1 MKKFLIMGMAAM
13 GLALTACNN
22 DETVEVAKG
31 NAIGFN
37 TFVNNSTRAT
47 DMITARGRV
56 KTPNINNKKL
66 VVRSCVDVQRV
77 FVFLQKR
84 AL

>member
-1 MKKFLIMGMAAM
+1 MEGVSKLPIY
-13 GLALTACNN
+13 
-22 DETVEVAKG
+22 
-31 NAIGFN
+31 I
-37 TFVNNSTRAT
+37 
-47 DMITARGRV
+47 
-56 KTPNINNKKL
+56 KKL

>member
-1 MKKFLIMGMAAM
+1 MSWTIKII
-13 GLALTACNN
+13 GLFFIIVANGLFRLGIVN
-22 DETVEVAKG
+22 TVLHFSG
-31 NAIGFN
+31 
-37 TFVNNSTRAT
+37 
-47 DMITARGRV
+47 GRV

-77 FVFLQKR
+77 FVFLRKR

>member
-1 MKKFLIMGMAAM
+1 MEKENSLYAIYKYDFHK
-13 GLALTACNN
+13 NP
-22 DETVEVAKG
+22 EPTVLSVENGVDGSK
-31 NAIGFN
+31 NLKI
-37 TFVNNSTRAT
+37 
-47 DMITARGRV
+47 ARGRV

-77 FVFLQKR
+77 FVFLRKR

>member
-1 MKKFLIMGMAAM
+1 MAI
-13 GLALTACNN
+13 
-22 DETVEVAKG
+22 ETKASNAQYVETEQQANLPTVG
-31 NAIGFN
+31 G
-37 TFVNNSTRAT
+37 
-47 DMITARGRV
+47 GRV

-77 FVFLQKR
+77 FVFLRKR

>member
-1 MKKFLIMGMAAM
+1 MLIGREKEIKTLQQAY
-13 GLALTACNN
+13 
-22 DETVEVAKG
+22 
-31 NAIGFN
+31 
-37 TFVNNSTRAT
+37 
-47 DMITARGRV
+47 RGCV

>member
-1 MKKFLIMGMAAM
+1 MIVLDVQVSDEMAMQNVGRGCAKVEKIRI
-13 GLALTACNN
+13 GLL
-22 DETVEVAKG
+22 VG
-31 NAIGFN
+31 G
-37 TFVNNSTRAT
+37 
-47 DMITARGRV
+47 GRV

-77 FVFLQKR
+77 FVFLRKG

>member
-1 MKKFLIMGMAAM
+1 MRPVGAKALII
-13 GLALTACNN
+13 
-22 DETVEVAKG
+22 
-31 NAIGFN
+31 NAFAPTGRFAFIN
-37 TFVNNSTRAT
+37 PY
-47 DMITARGRV
+47 RGCV
-56 KTPNINNKKL
+56 KTPNINKKKL

>member
-1 MKKFLIMGMAAM
+1 MRPVRAKALIINAFA
-13 GLALTACNN
+13 LA
-22 DETVEVAKG
+22 G
-31 NAIGFN
+31 RFAIFN
-37 TFVNNSTRAT
+37 PY
-47 DMITARGRV
+47 RGRV
-56 KTPNINNKKL
+56 KTPNINKKKL

>member
-1 MKKFLIMGMAAM
+1 MKK
-13 GLALTACNN
+13 
-22 DETVEVAKG
+22 E
-31 NAIGFN
+31 AILHKRG
-37 TFVNNSTRAT
+37 
-47 DMITARGRV
+47 GRV
-56 KTPNINNKKL
+56 KTPNINSKKL

>member
-1 MKKFLIMGMAAM
+1 MCQKSNKAGLMPNKLIG
-13 GLALTACNN
+13 
-22 DETVEVAKG
+22 
-31 NAIGFN
+31 
-37 TFVNNSTRAT
+37 
-47 DMITARGRV
+47 GRV
-56 KTPNINNKKL
+56 KTPNINKKKL

>member
-1 MKKFLIMGMAAM
+1 MKICTWNSQGNPLNDAIKLNI
-13 GLALTACNN
+13 LNHLLTIEQCN
-22 DETVEVAKG
+22 VV
-31 NAIGFN
+31 
-37 TFVNNSTRAT
+37 
-47 DMITARGRV
+47 MIQECGQFILPARGCV